1 MLVLL
6 FVYKN
11 EKYFNLT
18 EFSIIIFLDSLN
30 KEDIR
35 LEKCNRKSS

>member
-1 MLVLL
+1 MSFF

-11 EKYFNLT
+11 VKYFDLT
-18 EFSIIIFLDSLN
+18 EFSIVIFLDSLN

-35 LEKCNRKSS
+35 LEKCNGKSP

>member
-11 EKYFNLT
+11 VKYFNLT
-18 EFSIIIFLDSLN
+18 EFSSIMCLDSLN
-30 KEDIR
+30 KEEIL
-35 LEKCNRKSS
+35 LEKCNGKSP